1 MGTSSRVGIR
11 KGNKIHSVR
20 VNYDGHLDRVGK
32 TLLKYYD
39 TEEKV
44 NELIK
49 GGEIRSLEPEP
60 EYYECNT
67 YNDVRYD
74 TDELIETTDGNFICD
89 SFIRRVH
96 KNSCEYYYLMEN
108 GNWFCGDTY
117 GSETP
122 ISHKFVLLSDDIEIM
137 KKDESDDD

>member
-20 VNYDGHLDRVGK
+20 VNYDGYLNGVGK
-32 TLLKYYD
+32 NLLKYYD

-44 NELIK
+44 DELIK
-49 GGEIRSLEPEP
+49 GGEIRSLDSDP

-67 YNDVRYD
+67 YSDVRYD
-74 TDELIETTDGNFICD
+74 TDDLTETTDGNFICD

-108 GNWFCGDTY
+108 GTWFCGDTY

-122 ISHKFVLLSDDIEIM
+122 ISHRFVLLSDAIEIM
-137 KKDESDDD
+137 KK